1 MCLKLIFSYHRILRL
16 TFPYLIPCHTLPYH
30 TIPYHTLP
38 YLTLAYLTLHYLA
51 LFFILTGC
59 FLRMLSR
66 GGIHVVNSGDTIR
79 LSCEFY
85 MENFN
90 LFDNP
95 VLWRKVQHQ
104 EEMQVNMMG
113 NILEPFESVR
123 RFKVTF
129 VPEPSKYVLGLH
141 ITCKFRCTQVQV
153 LINAE

>member
-1 MCLKLIFSYHRILRL
+1 MI
-16 TFPYLIPCHTLPYH
+16 
-30 TIPYHTLP
+30 
-38 YLTLAYLTLHYLA
+38 A
-51 LFFILTGC
+51 GC

-66 GGIHVVNSGDTIR
+66 GGMHVVNSGDAIR

-104 EEMQVNMMG
+104 EEMQINMMG
-113 NILEPFESVR
+113 NILEPFESTR

-129 VPEPSKYVLGLH
+129 VPEPSKYVLGLY
-141 ITCKFRCTQVQV
+141 ITCKSKFCCTHGSSKCRRLNHTAFNLPLYINVS
-153 LINAE
+153 LILKLRRRFIFPLYGHCTGRGDPGHQTFTCTC